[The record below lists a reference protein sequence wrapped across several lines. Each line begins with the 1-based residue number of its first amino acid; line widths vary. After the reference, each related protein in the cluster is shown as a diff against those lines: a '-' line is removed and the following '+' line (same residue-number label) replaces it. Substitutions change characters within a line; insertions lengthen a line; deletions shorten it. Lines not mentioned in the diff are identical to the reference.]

1 VRLGKPRFRRLGAA
15 GLGFVMAV
23 TTSAGIQLATVP
35 PASAATTRFQGVNWA
50 DPNDNFITR
59 ENVPV
64 GLSLSDSYATVST
77 KSAAILKGFQ
87 GLGANTVRFGIN
99 TWTTSSN
106 WWNSL
111 VAAYDAA
118 NALGMNV
125 VIAPWLQGGKISDT
139 AAFNTMWDKVINKYG
154 GNSNFY
160 FDMMNEPYGY
170 NATDLTNAEATWVAR
185 YPTIPRGRMIL
196 PGLWSDQN
204 LCSVGTDSRL
214 SGTLLSLHLYSMFG
228 ESHSTEADW
237 VTSLQNNLCGYAGR
251 TVITEFGVPMTT
263 GVNYN
268 GARDG
273 TNNISYLYAVTDTAR
288 SQGIGTILWTGVK
301 ETNQTQGPG
310 PCDNASCAITTVNGS
325 GTNLSVSLNNQS
337 GLDRLQYGWSQ
348 NNNPGGGSGSG
359 SFSLRGTGSGRCL
372 DVPGSNATNGTQPI
386 IWDCNGG
393 NNQHWTL
400 NGQALQSLG
409 KCLDAAWD
417 ATAGTK
423 VQIWDCNGGSNQHW
437 NLNSNGT
444 ISNVSS
450 GLCLDVSGNG
460 TANNSPV
467 IVWTCTAGSNQQW
480 SRA

>member
-1 VRLGKPRFRRLGAA
+1 VRFGKSRFRRLGAA
-15 GLGFVMAV
+15 GLGLALAV
-23 TTSAGIQLATVP
+23 TAAVGIQLATVP
-35 PASAATTRFQGVNWA
+35 PASAATTQFHGVNWA

-77 KSAAILKGFQ
+77 KATAILKGFQ

-139 AAFNTMWDKVINKYG
+139 TAFNTMWDKVINKYG
-154 GNSNFY
+154 SNSNFY

-170 NATDLTNAEATWVAR
+170 SATDLTNAEAAWVAR
-185 YPTIPRGRMIL
+185 YPNVPRGRMIL

-204 LCSVGTDSRL
+204 LCSVGADSRL

-228 ESHSTEADW
+228 ESHSTEAAW
-237 VTSLQNNLCGYAGR
+237 VTSLQNNLCGYASR

-268 GARDG
+268 GPRDG
-273 TNNISYLYAVTDTAR
+273 TNNISYFYAVTDTAR

-310 PCDNASCAITTVNGS
+310 PCDNASCAITTVHGS

-348 NNNPGGGSGSG
+348 NNNPGGGSGGG

-372 DVPGSNATNGTQPI
+372 DVPGSNTANGTQPI

-393 NNQHWTL
+393 NNQRWTL

-409 KCLDAAWD
+409 KCLDVPQG

-423 VQIWDCNGGSNQHW
+423 AEIWDCNGGSNQNW

-444 ISNVSS
+444 ITSVSS

-467 IVWTCTAGSNQQW
+467 IVWTCTAASNQQW
-480 SRA
+480 SRT